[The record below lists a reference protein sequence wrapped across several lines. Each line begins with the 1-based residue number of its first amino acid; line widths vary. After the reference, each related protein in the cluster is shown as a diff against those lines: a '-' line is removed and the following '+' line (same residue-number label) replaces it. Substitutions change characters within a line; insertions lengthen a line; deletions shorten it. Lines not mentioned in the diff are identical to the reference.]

1 METID
6 KKGRKLVK
14 AELEAGGKSKG
25 RDVLFTASDQE
36 ADALGLLRLILIE
49 QRQIKLHLAKM
60 SNENITEK
68 DAK

>member
-6 KKGRKLVK
+6 KKGRKLIK
-14 AELEAGGKSKG
+14 AELEAGGKAGG
-25 RDVLFTASDQE
+25 RAVLFTASDQE
-36 ADALGLLRLILIE
+36 ADSQTLLLKILVE
-49 QRQIKLHLAKM
+49 LRQIKLHLAKM